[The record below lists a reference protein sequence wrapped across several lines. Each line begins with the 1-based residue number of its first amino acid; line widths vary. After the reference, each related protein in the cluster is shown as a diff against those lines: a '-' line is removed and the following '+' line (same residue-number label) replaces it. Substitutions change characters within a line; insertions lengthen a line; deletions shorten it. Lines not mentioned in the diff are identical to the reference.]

1 MFAHWLRGPPPSQA
15 VLYLGAKSN
24 EMSAIIEVDTH
35 DKTAIEFDFESD
47 GPPRRLTASRVLTG
61 NGACIAPAS
70 IASVSTTSACTPVS
84 AAGAAGGGGPGGG
97 RAARGGEGTGGGAP
111 RGRGL
116 S

>member
-24 EMSAIIEVDTH
+24 EMSAFIEVDTH
-35 DKTAIEFDFESD
+35 DKTAIDFDFDSV

-70 IASVSTTSACTPVS
+70 IASGSTTSACTPVCSSFS
-84 AAGAAGGGGPGGG
+84 AVLCFPVFF
-97 RAARGGEGTGGGAP
+97 
-111 RGRGL
+111 L
-116 S
+116 SSRWVLFSW